1 MIYSV
6 RHITKFSYRPA
17 IRESVMEVRMH
28 PRSEA
33 NQRCLTFELNVKPS
47 ATLMQYRD
55 FLGNI
60 VLHFDIAG
68 GHTQLTLEAQ
78 STVEVLPIHEP
89 DIADA
94 GTWENLDAMVAADGY
109 YEMILPSAFARPTAL
124 LEELAREMELER
136 RGTPLRM
143 LFEISEGIHEKFS
156 YVPNTTTVDSPI
168 DHALSERKGV
178 CQDFAHI
185 MIALVRKLGVPCRY
199 VSGYL
204 FHAKEDQSLA
214 SEGASHAW
222 VEARLP
228 GLGWVGFDPTNNLL
242 CGERHIRVAVGRDYA
257 EVPPTR
263 GVFKGGAESELSV
276 SVTVALANAPAPE
289 DLAPATILRRIPPP
303 IQEETFRAQQE
314 QQQQWKMRPC

>member
-6 RHITKFSYRPA
+6 RHVTKFCYKPA
-17 IRESVMEVRMH
+17 VRESVMEVRMH

-33 NQRCLTFELNVKPS
+33 NQRCLTFELNTKPS
-47 ATLMQYRD
+47 AALMQYRD

-60 VLHFDIAG
+60 VHHFDIAG
-68 GHTQLTLEAQ
+68 SHTELTLDAQ
-78 STVEVLPIHEP
+78 STVEALPIHEP
-89 DIADA
+89 DIAHA

-109 YEMILPSAFARPTAL
+109 YEMMLPSTFARPSAL
-124 LEELAREMELER
+124 LEDFAREMQLER
-136 RGTPLRM
+136 RFTPLRM
-143 LFEISEGIHEKFS
+143 LFEISEAIHEKFS
-156 YVPNTTTVDSPI
+156 YVPNTTNVDSPI

-185 MIALVRKLGVPCRY
+185 MTALVRKLRVPCRY

-204 FHAKEDQSLA
+204 FHAKDDQSLA

-222 VEARLP
+222 VEALLP
-228 GLGWVGFDPTNNLL
+228 GLGWVGIDPTNNLL

-276 SVTVALANAPAPE
+276 SVTVALTNAPVPE
-289 DLAPATILRRIPPP
+289 ELTPATIFRQTPPP
-303 IQEETFRAQQE
+303 AEENFWAQQE
-314 QQQQWKMRPC
+314 QQQQ